1 MSIARSKHDA
11 RSKHAAKSKATVRS
25 TAVRSKGNRRDVRW
39 SKFFMVAAGL
49 LLCVLVSCGESK
61 YKIDGVVDYVGAK
74 GIYITDVR
82 GEKWIVTLS
91 EGDRVELSEGDEVT
105 LTLDT
110 MHNGNEND
118 DTVLSVSEKF

>member
-1 MSIARSKHDA
+1 
-11 RSKHAAKSKATVRS
+11 
-25 TAVRSKGNRRDVRW
+25 
-39 SKFFMVAAGL
+39 MVVGGL
-49 LLCVLVSCGESK
+49 ILCVLVSCGEGK

-110 MHNGNEND
+110 MHNGNVND

>member
-1 MSIARSKHDA
+1 MSIVRSRETRSKHD
-11 RSKHAAKSKATVRS
+11 
-25 TAVRSKGNRRDVRW
+25 VRSKRNRCDVRW

-91 EGDRVELSEGDEVT
+91 EGDEVT